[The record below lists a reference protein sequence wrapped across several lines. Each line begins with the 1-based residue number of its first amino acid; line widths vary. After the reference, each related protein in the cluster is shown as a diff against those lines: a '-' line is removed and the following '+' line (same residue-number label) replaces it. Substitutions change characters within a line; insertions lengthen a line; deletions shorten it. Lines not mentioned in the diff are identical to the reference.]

1 MVGIVIVAIVVGIVL
16 LLLGVFVEAAKFL
29 LWVGLVI
36 LILAIIA
43 GILRYIR
50 RGARNT

>member
-1 MVGIVIVAIVVGIVL
+1 MVHIVIVAIVVGIVL